1 MIMTISDALCI
12 FQYVD
17 PSPSSGKY
25 AYRKKSIYF
34 FLNFYEEKTPFF
46 VGETSL
52 RYKLVK
58 NSNTFYS
65 MCDNSFCYY
74 LFILFIPSLPYKV
87 TSIVILIDLV
97 SATDNRGNCSI

>member
-17 PSPSSGKY
+17 LSPSSGKY

-46 VGETSL
+46 VGD
-52 RYKLVK
+52 
-58 NSNTFYS
+58 TFRRRS
-65 MCDNSFCYY
+65 
-74 LFILFIPSLPYKV
+74 
-87 TSIVILIDLV
+87 
-97 SATDNRGNCSI
+97 